1 MSAAE
6 NAAPDLDDAV
16 GAFDPR
22 RPIDPSRSLIPAVR
36 RLNEHRVARGFWP
49 KIRRVVS
56 KVPFASEAL
65 AVWYCARDDETPTAA
80 KGMML
85 AGLAYFVLPTDALP
99 DFLPLLG
106 YTDDAAVFA
115 ALLSLV
121 GRNLKPRHR
130 QAARE
135 AIVRIRAEA

>member
-1 MSAAE
+1 MSGPEKASPHV
-6 NAAPDLDDAV
+6 NAGFDAHQ
-16 GAFDPR
+16 AL
-22 RPIDPSRSLIPAVR
+22 DPSRALVPHVV
-36 RLNEHRVARGFWP
+36 RLNEQRVSRGFWP
-49 KIRRVVS
+49 KIRRVAAH
-56 KVPFASEAL
+56 VPFAGEAL
-65 AVWYCARDDETPTAA
+65 ALWYCAKDDETPLTA
-80 KGMML
+80 KGMMF
-85 AGLAYFVLPTDALP
+85 AALAYFVLPTDAIP
-99 DFLPLLG
+99 DFIAGIG